1 MTFDA
6 EDYRSLE
13 GLTKEMADAARAQ
26 DIETL
31 TLLAA
36 GYATLSARVTDAGD
50 VPAEST
56 EPVRIAIQNI
66 LDHQRQIVEH
76 AGPWLDDVRKLLR
89 NNRQERSVIDAYRN
103 ST

>member
-6 EDYRSLE
+6 EGYCALE
-13 GLTKEMADAARAQ
+13 DLTKKMADAARTQ

-31 TLLAA
+31 TSLAA
-36 GYATLSARVTDAGD
+36 SYATLSARVSVTGD
-50 VPAEST
+50 VPTENTES
-56 EPVRIAIQNI
+56 VRIAIQNI
-66 LDHQRQIVEH
+66 LDYQRQIVEH